1 MKRSSE
7 PQSLVVADRPF
18 FTTRERLDDQLSLS
32 SVNFTHGDLSVA
44 RYRRDRPGL
53 GVTTPN
59 PIANMFMAIVI
70 LRPRPAH
77 AGWRDGRT
85 IDVPEF
91 RTGSLACVDLRRSW
105 TFDLAHPFDSFYAF
119 IPMAAFDDITAELK
133 RPKIEHL
140 NCYSHDETMLGLA
153 QALNPLMAKPREA
166 TALFT
171 DHVFSAMV
179 AHLALTCGGLNPGDM
194 QIDGS
199 RRRATL
205 SSMQQRLVTS
215 RLLDNLADD
224 PGLAELASLC
234 GLSRGYFI
242 RAFKQTTGLP
252 PHQWLLMQR
261 ASRARTLLVS
271 SNTPIGAIALECGF
285 ADQSHLTRVFTR
297 VFGIAP
303 ATLRRQR
310 QI

>member
-18 FTTRERLDDQLSLS
+18 FTTREGLDDQLSLS

-59 PIANMFMAIVI
+59 PIANMFMAVVI

-166 TALFT
+166 TALFA

-199 RRRATL
+199 RRRAML

-215 RLLDNLADD
+215 RLLDNLTDD

-252 PHQWLLMQR
+252 PHRWLLMQR
-261 ASRARTLLVS
+261 VSRAKTLLVS

-297 VFGIAP
+297 MFGIAP

-310 QI
+310 QN

>member
-18 FTTRERLDDQLSLS
+18 FTTREGLDDQLSLS

-44 RYRRDRPGL
+44 RYRRDSPGL

-59 PIANMFMAIVI
+59 PIANMFMAVVI

-153 QALNPLMAKPREA
+153 QALNPLLAKPREA
-166 TALFT
+166 
-171 DHVFSAMV
+171 
-179 AHLALTCGGLNPGDM
+179 
-194 QIDGS
+194 
-199 RRRATL
+199 RR
-205 SSMQQRLVTS
+205 SS
-215 RLLDNLADD
+215 
-224 PGLAELASLC
+224 P
-234 GLSRGYFI
+234 
-242 RAFKQTTGLP
+242 TTFFRR
-252 PHQWLLMQR
+252 WLL
-261 ASRARTLLVS
+261 
-271 SNTPIGAIALECGF
+271 I
-285 ADQSHLTRVFTR
+285 SH
-297 VFGIAP
+297 
-303 ATLRRQR
+303 
-310 QI
+310 